1 MIKPFV
7 KWAGGKTQILDK
19 LLNFIPKKFN
29 NYYEPFIGGGSLLF
43 SLLPRNFYINDINS
57 ELVLAYKCFTK
68 RESFDKLKSLLDLH
82 ANKHCD
88 EYYYQIRN
96 LDRQPE
102 YKNLSDE
109 EKAARIIYLNK
120 ACFNGLYRVNKNG
133 FFNVPSGKKAKVNC
147 YNKENYNSIFEYF
160 SNVDYKITNLDFEDA
175 IKDAKAGDLVYF
187 DPPYDTLENK
197 HSFTSYSNETF
208 GKNEQIKLANVFKKL
223 SKKGAYVIL
232 SNHKTDFVCNLYKD
246 FNINIIKARRN
257 INRNGKNRGDV
268 EEVIIT
274 NFNKEVLC
282 K

>member
-7 KWAGGKTQILDK
+7 KWAGGKTQILEK

-43 SLLPRNFYINDINS
+43 SLLPKNFCINDINK

-82 ANKHCD
+82 TSKHCD

-133 FFNVPSGKKAKVNC
+133 FLMFHQERKKK
-147 YNKENYNSIFEYF
+147 SI
-160 SNVDYKITNLDFEDA
+160 A
-175 IKDAKAGDLVYF
+175 
-187 DPPYDTLENK
+187 
-197 HSFTSYSNETF
+197 
-208 GKNEQIKLANVFKKL
+208 
-223 SKKGAYVIL
+223 
-232 SNHKTDFVCNLYKD
+232 
-246 FNINIIKARRN
+246 IIKKTIILFLN
-257 INRNGKNRGDV
+257 I
-268 EEVIIT
+268 
-274 NFNKEVLC
+274 FLM
-282 K
+282 